1 MAVMGEFRRDPN
13 HWLLRHSPDEWIQAA
28 LGELDRA
35 RRAWEAGHARA
46 GAVGV
51 KRAAGMALNAALI
64 VQPEHAWG
72 RTYVEHL
79 TALAGDPNVPPAVRA
94 AGQRV
99 LEAQPPAGDLVSL
112 RTPRGHA
119 VFIEAAHD
127 VIAHA
132 WVVVR
137 KNEPQTD

>member
-1 MAVMGEFRRDPN
+1 MGEFQRDPS
-13 HWLLRHSPDEWIQAA
+13 HWLLRHSPDEWIRAA
-28 LGELDRA
+28 LGELARA
-35 RRAWEAGHARA
+35 RRAWEQGNGRA

-64 VQPEHAWG
+64 VEPEPDWG

-79 TALAGDPNVPPAVRA
+79 TALSADAQAPAAVRA
-94 AGQRV
+94 ACQRV

-119 VFIEAAHD
+119 VFVEAAHD

-137 KNEPQTD
+137 KHETHTD